1 MKNQT
6 NVLRKGLGGRK
17 SSHSFRHSLQQS
29 ADFLGLDQDIRRYDL
44 LLLVKRVGKYAGFS
58 ARMIALL
65 DYYISFTR
73 DCDWEE
79 GSRPVIYQCLS
90 KTALDMGVTERQI
103 QKLENAL
110 FECGALTWH
119 DSGNHRRFGKRDE
132 KTGRILYAYGVDL
145 SPLAALQALLQQ
157 KLEEKQLYDAAW
169 METKRQISW
178 YRSQIRSISNEL
190 LEKGEEGASESAK
203 LSKEYESISMQ
214 IRTHMDLHKLREIL
228 KAHKALHESALKF
241 VGHPEKT
248 EKGSSKNV
256 QKFAINKNTNNKQSD
271 KSDHKI
277 NEDDVCKRKQHLKP
291 ANKELTLSERM
302 ISAKLHQ
309 IKIRDL
315 SVVLSERAM
324 VYLGHHTQLTMQD
337 FVEIAYKIKGN
348 LSISQNKWIEACE
361 VLGREGAALSVL
373 LTDFALDRS
382 CNPVSKPA
390 GYFSALIERARVGDL
405 NLKASLEAI
414 LSQKM
419 HENVLQ

>member
-6 NVLRKGLGGRK
+6 NLLRIGQGGRK
-17 SSHSFRHSLQQS
+17 SSAIFRQSLQYS
-29 ADFLGLDQDIRRYDL
+29 AEFSGLDEEVQRYDL
-44 LLLVKRVGKYAGFS
+44 LLLVKRVGKHAGFS

-79 GSRPVIYQCLS
+79 GSRPIIYQSLS

-103 QKLENAL
+103 QKLEHAL

-145 SPLAALQALLQQ
+145 GPLAALKPSLEEKLQ
-157 KLEEKQLYDAAW
+157 EKQLYDAAW

-190 LEKGEEGASESAK
+190 FEKGEEGVAQSTALSET
-203 LSKEYESISMQ
+203 YEPISMQ
-214 IRTHMDLHKLREIL
+214 IRTHMDLAKLREL
-228 KAHKALHESALKF
+228 LTAHKALYETALKF
-241 VGHPEKT
+241 VEPHDKT
-248 EKGSSKNV
+248 KKSSPKSV
-256 QKFAINKNTNNKQSD
+256 QKFAVNKNTNNKQSD
-271 KSDHKI
+271 KSDLKM
-277 NEDDVCKRKQHLKP
+277 NEKDVCKRKQHLKA
-291 ANKELTLSERM
+291 ANKEPTLSERM
-302 ISAKLHQ
+302 ISARLHE
-309 IKIRDL
+309 IKVKDL
-315 SVVLSERAM
+315 SAVLSERAM
-324 VYLGHHTQLTMQD
+324 IYLSHSSQLTMQD
-337 FVEIAYKIKGN
+337 FVDVAYKMKAN

-382 CNPVSKPA
+382 YSPVLKPA
-390 GYFSALIERARVGDL
+390 GYFSALIERARVGNL

-414 LSQKM
+414 LKQKM
-419 HENVLQ
+419 QQNVLQ